1 MVNCVSKKI
10 ELQKL
15 MKKEAELTVKHP
27 LKPHLDHTYR
37 DIRLITDHEPSFTQS
52 ATWKKGRKFI
62 QTWFNLTIN
71 FFFLKQRKIV
81 PVVIHNCWP
90 LFTKPQQ
97 ANIVSWFKHYLS
109 RHEELKDVYI
119 PLYLKPAS
127 NLVGAPVG
135 SMSHVDVLE
144 IHK

>member
-1 MVNCVSKKI
+1 M
-10 ELQKL
+10 
-15 MKKEAELTVKHP
+15 
-27 LKPHLDHTYR
+27 
-37 DIRLITDHEPSFTQS
+37 
-52 ATWKKGRKFI
+52 GRKFV

-81 PVVIHNCWP
+81 PVVIQNCWP